1 MKPMSIRETRREQIF
16 PRLSEHQLAL
26 VEAYGHRRR
35 YPAGAILYQEGQRH
49 VPMFVVLSGVV
60 DIVRRTPTGEETIVT
75 DGPGTFTGE
84 VGQLAGRG
92 VIATG
97 RVREDTEV
105 LVIEEADLRRLVVAD
120 ADLSEL
126 IMRAFILRRVA
137 LIEDAAART
146 TVIGGRGSPDTLRL
160 RQFLTRNGQPHA
172 YLDVDR
178 DPDTAAVL
186 ARFGVGPDELPV
198 VLLFDGRLLRSPSN
212 REIADAIGISPDRL
226 DGRTFDLAVVGA
238 GPAGLAAAVYAASEG
253 LGVVVFDG
261 KAPGGQAGTTSR
273 IENYFGFPTG
283 ISGQALAGRGFVQ
296 AQKFGAEVAVPREV
310 QRLRCAEKDGIF
322 LELDGGERVTART
335 VVVASGARYR
345 KPALE
350 NLERFEGRGVY
361 YAAAFMEAQFCTG
374 QEVIVVGGGNSA
386 GQAAVFLAGHVRHV
400 HVLVRSSG
408 LAASMSNY
416 LIQRIDATPNIT
428 LRTETEIVELIGDG
442 ALERV
447 RWRHGADVEERPIEH
462 VFLFLGAAPNTE
474 WINSCLALDAAGF
487 VKTGTDISAEEL
499 RASAWPLERPPHRLE
514 TSRPG
519 IFAVGDVRSGSV
531 KRVAAAVGE
540 GSTAV
545 QLVHLALGEAR

>member
-1 MKPMSIRETRREQIF
+1 MQSGSAPIVSTGGPSTSPSSAPGRPGSPPPCT
-16 PRLSEHQLAL
+16 P
-26 VEAYGHRRR
+26 RRR
-35 YPAGAILYQEGQRH
+35 VSASWCSTARPREA
-49 VPMFVVLSGVV
+49 
-60 DIVRRTPTGEETIVT
+60 RR
-75 DGPGTFTGE
+75 GP
-84 VGQLAGRG
+84 
-92 VIATG
+92 
-97 RVREDTEV
+97 
-105 LVIEEADLRRLVVAD
+105 RR
-120 ADLSEL
+120 
-126 IMRAFILRRVA
+126 
-137 LIEDAAART
+137 
-146 TVIGGRGSPDTLRL
+146 
-160 RQFLTRNGQPHA
+160 
-172 YLDVDR
+172 
-178 DPDTAAVL
+178 
-186 ARFGVGPDELPV
+186 
-198 VLLFDGRLLRSPSN
+198 
-212 REIADAIGISPDRL
+212 
-226 DGRTFDLAVVGA
+226 
-238 GPAGLAAAVYAASEG
+238 
-253 LGVVVFDG
+253 
-261 KAPGGQAGTTSR
+261 R

-474 WINSCLALDAAGF
+474 WINSCLALDVAGF

>member
-1 MKPMSIRETRREQIF
+1 MSIRETRRDQIF
-16 PRLSEHQLAL
+16 PSLTPQQLAL
-26 VEAYGHRRR
+26 VEPYGHRRR
-35 YPAGAILYQEGQRH
+35 YPAGATLYEEGRRH
-49 VPMFVVLSGVV
+49 VPMFVILSGVV

-97 RVREDTEV
+97 RVREDAEV
-105 LVIEEADLRRLVVAD
+105 LVIEEADLRRLIVAD

-146 TVIGGRGSPDTLRL
+146 TVIGARGSPDTLRL
-160 RQFLTRNGQPHA
+160 RQFLTRNAQPHA
-172 YLDVDR
+172 YVDVER
-178 DPDTAAVL
+178 DPDTAAML
-186 ARFGVGPDELPV
+186 ERFGVGADELPV
-198 VLLFDGRLLRSPSN
+198 VTLFDGRLLRNPTN
-212 REIADAIGISPDRL
+212 RAMADAIGLSPDRL
-226 DGRTFDLAVVGA
+226 DGRHFDLAVVGA

-310 QRLRCAEKDGIF
+310 QRLRCGEEEGIV

-335 VVVASGARYR
+335 VVIASGARYR

-350 NLERFEGRGVY
+350 NLERFEGRGIY

-386 GQAAVFLAGHVRHV
+386 GQAAVFLASHVRHI
-400 HVLVRSSG
+400 HMLVRSSG
-408 LAASMSNY
+408 LAASMSSY

-428 LRTETEIVELIGDG
+428 LRTETEIVELIGDE

-474 WINSCLALDAAGF
+474 WVNTCLALDATGF
-487 VKTGTDISAEEL
+487 VKTGTDITAAEL
-499 RASAWPLERPPHRLE
+499 RASAWSLDRPPHRLE

-545 QLVHLALGEAR
+545 QLVHLALAETR

>member
-1 MKPMSIRETRREQIF
+1 MSIRETRRAQIF
-16 PRLSEHQLAL
+16 PSLDAHQLAL
-26 VEAYGHRRR
+26 VEPYGHRRR
-35 YPAGAILYQEGQRH
+35 YPAGATLYEEGQRH
-49 VPMFVVLSGVV
+49 VPMFVILSGVV
-60 DIVRRTPTGEETIVT
+60 DIVRRTATGEETIVT

-97 RVREDTEV
+97 RVREDAEV
-105 LVIEEADLRRLVVAD
+105 LVIEEGDLRRLVVAD

-146 TVIGGRGSPDTLRL
+146 TVIGVRGSPETLRL
-160 RQFLTRNGQPHA
+160 RQFLTRNAQPHA
-172 YLDVDR
+172 YLDVER

-186 ARFGVGPDELPV
+186 ERFGVGADELPV
-198 VLLFDGRLLRSPSN
+198 VTLFDGRVLRNPTN
-212 REIADAIGISPDRL
+212 RAMADAIGLSPDRL
-226 DGRTFDLAVVGA
+226 DGRHFDLAVVGA

-310 QRLRCAEKDGIF
+310 QRLRCAEEEGIF

-361 YAAAFMEAQFCTG
+361 YAAAFMEAQFCAG

-386 GQAAVFLAGHVRHV
+386 GQAAVFLAGHVRHI
-400 HVLVRSSG
+400 HMLVRSPG
-408 LAASMSNY
+408 LAASMSSY

-545 QLVHLALGEAR
+545 QLVHLALAEAR

>member
-1 MKPMSIRETRREQIF
+1 
-16 PRLSEHQLAL
+16 
-26 VEAYGHRRR
+26 
-35 YPAGAILYQEGQRH
+35 
-49 VPMFVVLSGVV
+49 
-60 DIVRRTPTGEETIVT
+60 
-75 DGPGTFTGE
+75 
-84 VGQLAGRG
+84 
-92 VIATG
+92 
-97 RVREDTEV
+97 
-105 LVIEEADLRRLVVAD
+105 
-120 ADLSEL
+120 
-126 IMRAFILRRVA
+126 
-137 LIEDAAART
+137 
-146 TVIGGRGSPDTLRL
+146 
-160 RQFLTRNGQPHA
+160 
-172 YLDVDR
+172 
-178 DPDTAAVL
+178 
-186 ARFGVGPDELPV
+186 
-198 VLLFDGRLLRSPSN
+198 
-212 REIADAIGISPDRL
+212 
-226 DGRTFDLAVVGA
+226 
-238 GPAGLAAAVYAASEG
+238 
-253 LGVVVFDG
+253 
-261 KAPGGQAGTTSR
+261 
-273 IENYFGFPTG
+273 
-283 ISGQALAGRGFVQ
+283 
-296 AQKFGAEVAVPREV
+296 
-310 QRLRCAEKDGIF
+310 
-322 LELDGGERVTART
+322 VTART